1 MPQPADFIV
10 THARVLTQNPAQ
22 PRAEAVAVRGSRI
35 AFVGSAAEVADWRG
49 PKTRVRDGQQ
59 CTLIPGF
66 IDSHFHLLWGSL
78 WLGAAQLSEAA
89 TGEAALAILRDFARQ
104 HPNETWVE
112 GRGLRYDL
120 ISGRKELDAVS
131 PDRPV
136 YVVAYDGHTTWA
148 NTRALELAGILH
160 SGEPIGPNS
169 VIVRDEHGLATG
181 ELREAGAA
189 ELVRRLVPEPSD
201 DRKRELLALGLKRIA
216 QAGVTSVHNMN
227 GDLDELGVYAALEDV
242 GELSL
247 RVYVP
252 YHVKPETPFEALA
265 EAREMAQV
273 QGELARGGAAKFF
286 MDGVLESYTALMVE
300 PYADRP
306 DSRGD
311 SLFSHEHFVRLA
323 AECDR
328 LGLQIFVHCCGDG
341 AVRRTLDGYEAIQ
354 KLNGKRD
361 SRHRV
366 EHIEV
371 IHPDDLGR
379 FRQLGVLGSV
389 QPLHAPR
396 SGGGEARSASPTQAS
411 LGHAPPDAGPDD
423 VWPARAGRERWPL
436 SFAWRTLREAGVPL
450 AFGSDWPVVSY
461 DPMLGV
467 FAALNRRPWL
477 PGQPEH
483 RQTLEETLAGYT
495 CDAAYA
501 EFKENEK
508 GQLKPGY
515 LADLVL
521 LNADLE
527 QTPPEVLADAQTL
540 TPNVKPVL
548 TMMDGRIVFE
558 G

>member
-1 MPQPADFIV
+1 LPQSADLII
-10 THARVLTQNPAQ
+10 THARALTQNPAQ
-22 PRAEAVAVRGSRI
+22 PRAEAVAVRGKHLI
-35 AFVGSAAEVADWRG
+35 FVGSAAEAATWRG
-49 PKTRVRDGQQ
+49 PSTRVIDGQQ

-78 WLGAAQLSEAA
+78 WLGAAQLYEAT
-89 TGEAALAILRDFARQ
+89 TGEAALMILRDFARQ
-104 HPNETWVE
+104 HPNESWVE

-120 ISGRKELDAVS
+120 ISGRKELDNVS
-131 PDRPV
+131 RDRPV

-169 VIVRDEHGLATG
+169 VIVRDEHGVATG

-216 QAGVTSVHNMN
+216 RAGVTSVHNMN
-227 GDLDELGVYAALEDV
+227 GDMEELGVYAALEDL

-265 EAREMAQV
+265 EAHAMAQV
-273 QGELARGGAAKFF
+273 RGDLARGGAAKFF

-361 SRHRV
+361 SRHRI

-371 IHPDDLGR
+371 VHPDDLPR
-379 FRQLGVLGSV
+379 FKQLGVLGSV
-389 QPLHAPR
+389 QPL
-396 SGGGEARSASPTQAS
+396 
-411 LGHAPPDAGPDD
+411 HAPPDAGPDD
-423 VWPARAGRERWPL
+423 VWPARAGRDRWPL
-436 SFAWRTLREAGVPL
+436 SFAWRTLREAGVHL

-461 DPMLGV
+461 DPMLGG

-495 CDAAYA
+495 REAAYA
-501 EFKENEK
+501 EFMENEK
-508 GQLKPGY
+508 GQLKPGF

-521 LNADLE
+521 LDADLE
-527 QTPPEVLADAQTL
+527 RTPPEALADAVTL
-540 TPNVKPVL
+540 TPHVKPVL
-548 TMMDGRIVFE
+548 TMVDGRIVFE

>member
-1 MPQPADFIV
+1 MPQPADFII
-10 THARVLTQNPAQ
+10 TQARALTQNPAQ
-22 PRAEAVAVRGSRI
+22 PRAEAVAVRGNRI
-35 AFVGSAAEVADWRG
+35 AFVGSAAQAADWRG
-49 PKTRVRDGQQ
+49 PGTRVVDGQQ
-59 CTLIPGF
+59 CTLLPGF

-78 WLGAAQLSEAA
+78 WLGAAQLYEATTA
-89 TGEAALAILRDFARQ
+89 ETALARLRDFARQ
-104 HPNETWVE
+104 HPNEPWVE
-112 GRGLRYDL
+112 GRGLRYNL
-120 ISGRKELDAVS
+120 ISGRKELDTVA
-131 PDRPV
+131 PDRPA
-136 YVVAYDGHTTWA
+136 YVVAYDGHTVWA
-148 NTRALELAGILH
+148 NTRALELAGILRQ
-160 SGEPIGPNS
+160 GEPIGPNS

-189 ELVRRLVPEPSD
+189 ELVRRLIPEPGD
-201 DRKRELLALGLKRIA
+201 ARKRELLALGLKRIA
-216 QAGVTSVHNMN
+216 RAGVTSVHNMN
-227 GDLDELGVYAALEDV
+227 GDLEELSLYAALEDM

-273 QGELARGGAAKFF
+273 RGELARGGAAKFF

-300 PYADRP
+300 PYADKP
-306 DSRGD
+306 DTRGD

-361 SRHRV
+361 SRHRI

-371 IHPDDLGR
+371 IHPDDLPR
-379 FRQLGVLGSV
+379 FRQLGVLGSM
-389 QPLHAPR
+389 QPL
-396 SGGGEARSASPTQAS
+396 
-411 LGHAPPDAGPDD
+411 HAPPDAGPDD

-436 SFAWRTLREAGVPL
+436 SFAWRTLRDAGVHL

-467 FAALNRRPWL
+467 FAALNRQPWL

-483 RQTLEETLAGYT
+483 RQTLAETLTGYT
-495 CDAAYA
+495 RDAAYA
-501 EFKENEK
+501 EFMEHEK
-508 GQLKPGY
+508 GQLKPGL

-527 QTPPEVLADAQTL
+527 QTPPEALADAQTL
-540 TPNVKPVL
+540 TPHVRPVL
-548 TMMDGRIVFE
+548 TMMDGRVVFE
-558 G
+558 S